1 VGGATAFGLAG
12 SVFRLR
18 SLSQTLTFGSTE
30 LDVAV
35 GELYEEAYA
44 RYLRRLGSLAMAPG
58 EVERTALRL
67 LGSATARDRLARR
80 YPLVLVDEYQDVNP
94 LQGEFFER
102 LATAG
107 VSLEVVGDPKQSI
120 YGFRSA
126 DVTVFRRALDAAEA
140 SGDMLEPLTA
150 SRRHS
155 QAVVGFLNRLTSV
168 MAEAG
173 LGFTAREA
181 PPVTAAGS
189 QADVEGRVDV
199 IVAERQGALADA
211 RRVEADLLADRLERA
226 HQGGREYHHMAVVAR
241 QHHLLGLVE
250 RALAERGIPS
260 LRLKGSGFYRRNEVR
275 DVYHALRV
283 GVDPAGA
290 SLTAFLR
297 GPLAGLGL
305 ADLAAVSNAAEPL
318 GALAAVRPD
327 VLGVI
332 DDLGRIARLPPIDA
346 VKAVIRTSLA
356 AGKRLV
362 DLVDARGRANVDALL
377 FELAAQT
384 PPDLEL
390 LLDRLD
396 ELAERAEAA
405 DVPEGGEGVRLL
417 TMHGSKG
424 LEYPLVAVFD
434 AGAPQRYRPQP
445 VLVDAGSGSVAL
457 HAAGGDGQA
466 QAERSERDR
475 HEAFRLLYVAASRAR
490 DHLVVTGSVNRPE
503 PQGWLELLLGPVLEG
518 GAPSGTHVTRTSE
531 APARRRA
538 PPREAASGVALA
550 ASAWI
555 DARFAHH
562 PYEPLSSPS
571 RLVGLLAEAA
581 AGAADA
587 ESEATEPLAAGES
600 TLGAEQ
606 GWQPSDAV
614 DAGAPGGGGP
624 GTAGE
629 LPGRGRVIGTLVH
642 FAISQDWG
650 ADDDEPLDSLRAQEV
665 MFPYSAEQQDE
676 LLAEVRELL
685 GGYQVMLGA
694 ELPALGARAS
704 DRAEVPL
711 AVRGGSTVWEGVID
725 RLYSVDGRWII
736 DDY

>member
-1 VGGATAFGLAG
+1 
-12 SVFRLR
+12 
-18 SLSQTLTFGSTE
+18 
-30 LDVAV
+30 
-35 GELYEEAYA
+35 
-44 RYLRRLGSLAMAPG
+44 
-58 EVERTALRL
+58 
-67 LGSATARDRLARR
+67 LARR

-102 LATAG
+102 LAAAG

-126 DVTVFRRALDAAEA
+126 DVAVFRRALDAAQA
-140 SGDMLEPLTA
+140 SGELLEPLTG

-155 QAVVGFLNRLTSV
+155 QAVVAFLNRLTGV
-168 MAEAG
+168 MGAAG

-199 IVAERQGALADA
+199 IVAERSGALADV
-211 RRVEADLLADRLERA
+211 RTVEAALLAERLEQA
-226 HQGGREYHHMAVVAR
+226 HQEGREYHHMAVVAR

-250 RALAERGIPS
+250 RALEARGIPS
-260 LRLKGSGFYRRNEVR
+260 LRLKGNGFYRRNEVR

-290 SLTAFLR
+290 SLSAFLR
-297 GPLAGLGL
+297 GPFAGLGL
-305 ADLAAVSNAAEPL
+305 ADLATVSTAAEPL
-318 GALAAVRPD
+318 SALAGVRPD
-327 VLGVI
+327 VIVVM
-332 DDLGRIARLPPIDA
+332 DDLRRIARLPPIDA
-346 VKAVIRTSLA
+346 VKAVIRTPLA
-356 AGKRLV
+356 AGARLV
-362 DLVDARGRANVDALL
+362 DLVDDRGRANVDALL

-396 ELAERAEAA
+396 QLAERAEAA

-417 TMHGSKG
+417 TVHGSKG

-445 VLVDAGSGSVAL
+445 VLVDARTGTVAL
-457 HAAGGDGQA
+457 HAAGGDQRA

-475 HEAFRLLYVAASRAR
+475 HEAYRLLYVAASRAR
-490 DHLVVTGSVNRPE
+490 DHLIISGSVNRPE
-503 PQGWLELLLGPVLEG
+503 PHGWLELLLGPVLEG
-518 GAPSGTHVTRTSE
+518 GAPSGTHVTRASE
-531 APARRRA
+531 APARRRP
-538 PPREAASGVALA
+538 PPRAVV
-550 ASAWI
+550 ASAAPVAAAWM
-555 DARFAHH
+555 DTRFEHH

-581 AGAADA
+581 GSAAEA
-587 ESEATEPLAAGES
+587 ESEATEPWAAGES
-600 TLGAEQ
+600 GLGFEQ
-606 GWQPSDAV
+606 GWQPGEAEDAV
-614 DAGAPGGGGP
+614 GAGAPGSAAVGD
-624 GTAGE
+624 

-650 ADDDEPLDSLRAQEV
+650 ADDDELLDSLRAQEV
-665 MFPYSAEQQDE
+665 MFPYSPEQHEE
-676 LLAEVRELL
+676 LLAEVRDLL
-685 GGYQVMLGA
+685 RGYQAMLGVA
-694 ELPALGARAS
+694 LPPLDARAS

-711 AVRGGSTVWEGVID
+711 AVRGGATVWEGVID
-725 RLYSVDGRWII
+725 RLYQVDGRWII
-736 DDY
+736 DDYKTDRVVRPERYHLQLGLYLHAVERAIGTRPVGRLVYLRSQTVVEPADEDLRGALQASGIVDAIV